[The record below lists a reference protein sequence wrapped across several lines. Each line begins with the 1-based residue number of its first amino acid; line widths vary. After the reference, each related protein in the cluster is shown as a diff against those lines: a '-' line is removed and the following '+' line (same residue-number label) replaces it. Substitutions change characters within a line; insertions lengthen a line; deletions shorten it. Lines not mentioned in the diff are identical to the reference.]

1 MFLCKEKVLRI
12 ESPLSDRY
20 PCTTAPLESRSFD
33 VTLAAACKP
42 TFRSNSA
49 PPPSS
54 SGLLWF
60 ATSAI
65 ASCVS
70 GLPHVTSQSSE
81 EEKKN
86 FLAWVEWLPVTS
98 RSHVTDMQTHSLTVK
113 CKIKYNDNMLD
124 MPLHIGVEI

>member
-1 MFLCKEKVLRI
+1 MCLEQRLSNLASLPCK
-12 ESPLSDRY
+12 
-20 PCTTAPLESRSFD
+20 A
-33 VTLAAACKP
+33 

-49 PPPSS
+49 PPPFS

-60 ATSAI
+60 AASAI
-65 ASCVS
+65 ASYVS
-70 GLPHVTSQSSE
+70 GLPHVTSQSRE

-98 RSHVTDMQTHSLTVK
+98 RSHITDMQTHSLTVK